1 MTRPMSITL
10 FGIYCRED
18 KMEVYFQMNGKS
30 KRDLWPIIIQV
41 VHADTADIWA
51 DAATQYLAVEN
62 IIPGAI
68 HKSVNHKASES
79 VSATDNANH
88 TNSLENEN
96 KQMKNILCTRTD

>member
-41 VHADTADIWA
+41 VHADTADI
-51 DAATQYLAVEN
+51 
-62 IIPGAI
+62 
-68 HKSVNHKASES
+68 
-79 VSATDNANH
+79 
-88 TNSLENEN
+88 
-96 KQMKNILCTRTD
+96 